1 MLSLLKALPDYSLA
15 STSGFPYDVSI
26 YKEKKKEY
34 VVAVELEDNVAE
46 LHEYLFDETDYVP
59 SSTVQ
64 SISSTIVDKTGVKEG
79 SAIYNTDAY
88 NETVGVDG
96 TSDLK

>member
-1 MLSLLKALPDYSLA
+1 MNTFLMRPIMS
-15 STSGFPYDVSI
+15 
-26 YKEKKKEY
+26 
-34 VVAVELEDNVAE
+34 
-46 LHEYLFDETDYVP
+46 
-59 SSTVQ
+59 Q